1 MKVLMPLFALAF
13 IGTAQ
18 AQVPQVQPATVRN
31 GDVRVQSVP
40 APPAPMPRAVRQ
52 RTSAAEPGSP
62 LPTFL
67 DRSKQEYFDQI
78 PLFRDAQT
86 FRNSETL
93 STPPST
99 TEGLAE
105 ALGSPAADRVRA
117 EASSAG
123 KSARN

>member
-1 MKVLMPLFALAF
+1 MGYSFSKIWVFNKKAFIPLFALAF
-13 IGTAQ
+13 VGTAQ
-18 AQVPQVQPATVRN
+18 AQVPQGQPPDLRN
-31 GDVRVQSVP
+31 GDVRVQLVP
-40 APPAPMPRAVRQ
+40 APQAPTPRAVRQ
-52 RTSAAEPGSP
+52 RTTTAEPGSP

-105 ALGSPAADRVRA
+105 ALGL
-117 EASSAG
+117 
-123 KSARN
+123 ARR

>member
-1 MKVLMPLFALAF
+1 MKTFIPLFALAF
-13 IGTAQ
+13 VGTAQ
-18 AQVPQVQPATVRN
+18 AQVPQGQPPDLRN
-31 GDVRVQSVP
+31 GDVRVQLVP
-40 APPAPMPRAVRQ
+40 APQAPTPRAVRQ
-52 RTSAAEPGSP
+52 RTTTAEPGSP

-105 ALGSPAADRVRA
+105 ALGL
-117 EASSAG
+117 
-123 KSARN
+123 ARR

>member
-1 MKVLMPLFALAF
+1 MKALIPLVALAF
-13 IGTAQ
+13 IGTVQ
-18 AQVPQVQPATVRN
+18 AQVPQAQPADRARTATFASNRC
-31 GDVRVQSVP
+31 P
-40 APPAPMPRAVRQ
+40 ARTAPTPRAVRQ

-105 ALGSPAADRVRA
+105 ALGL
-117 EASSAG
+117 
-123 KSARN
+123 ARR